1 MWKTTALLVAAALG
15 LGGLVAAT
23 TLRPDQPAEPAAA
36 TSPTRAV
43 WNEVAWP
50 FPIDQWGKG
59 KAFRCTAADC
69 GTEVSVYIRPKIGF
83 CNCSTGVAD
92 DEELDRI
99 SDFDLLNNALSPLG
113 AGREITVAWM
123 KGRSRPYSI
132 AGAQAAGR
140 AALSIGFNDRCDA
153 IIATAVVS
161 DGQPTAVEPAV
172 IEFLNSRTIARWAE
186 IALGL

>member
-1 MWKTTALLVAAALG
+1 MMWKTAALLAAAAFG

-23 TLRPDQPAEPAAA
+23 ALRSDRPAA
-36 TSPTRAV
+36 TSPAV

-59 KAFRCTAADC
+59 KAFRCIAADC
-69 GTEVSVYIRPKIGF
+69 GTEVSVYIRPKIGC

-99 SDFDLLNNALSPLG
+99 SDFDLFNNALSPLG
-113 AGREITVAWM
+113 GGREISVAWM

-132 AGAQAAGR
+132 TGAQPAPR
-140 AALSIGFNDRCDA
+140 SALSIGFNDSCDA
-153 IIATAVVS
+153 IVATAVVGH
-161 DGQPTAVEPAV
+161 DRPAAVEPAV
-172 IEFLNSRTIARWAE
+172 IEFLNSRTIIRWAE
-186 IALGL
+186 LALGL

>member
-1 MWKTTALLVAAALG
+1 MWKTTALLAAAAFG

-23 TLRPDQPAEPAAA
+23 ALRSDRPEA
-36 TSPTRAV
+36 TNPTRAV
-43 WNEVAWP
+43 WSEVAWP
-50 FPIDQWGKG
+50 FAIDQWGKG

-69 GTEVSVYIRPKIGF
+69 GTEVSVYVRPKIGF

-99 SDFDLLNNALSPLG
+99 SDFDLLNNTLSPIR
-113 AGREITVAWM
+113 AGRDISVAWM

-132 AGAQAAGR
+132 ALAQPGGR
-140 AALSIGFNDRCDA
+140 SALTIGFNDGCDA
-153 IIATAVVS
+153 IVATAVVGH
-161 DGQPTAVEPAV
+161 DRPIAVEPAV
-172 IEFLNSRTIARWAE
+172 IEFLNSRTIIRWAE

>member
-1 MWKTTALLVAAALG
+1 MPPQPSGSAE
-15 LGGLVAAT
+15 LVAAT
-23 TLRPDQPAEPAAA
+23 TLRPDRPVEPAAA

-59 KAFRCTAADC
+59 KAFRCHAADC

-99 SDFDLLNNALSPLG
+99 SDFDLFNNTLSPLG
-113 AGREITVAWM
+113 AGREISVAWM

-132 AGAQAAGR
+132 AGAQRGRPFRAVDRLQRSVRCYRRDRSRRPRSADGGR
-140 AALSIGFNDRCDA
+140 AGGDR
-153 IIATAVVS
+153 IS
-161 DGQPTAVEPAV
+161 QQPHHHP
-172 IEFLNSRTIARWAE
+172 
-186 IALGL
+186 LG